1 MTPWI
6 VAYKAPLSMEFS
18 RQEYWNG
25 FAISFSRASSQ
36 ARDQT
41 RVSHIAGRCF
51 IVQAASL
58 VALLVK
64 NLPAMQ
70 ETWVRSLCWED
81 PLEYSGLENSTGSPR
96 VAKSQARLSDFHYFT
111 SSEF

>member
-1 MTPWI
+1 MDCSLQGSSVHGIFQARVLEWVT
-6 VAYKAPLSMEFS
+6 
-18 RQEYWNG
+18 
-25 FAISFSRASSQ
+25 ISFSRASSQ

-58 VALLVK
+58 VAQLVK

-81 PLEYSGLENSTGSPR
+81 PLEYSGLENSTDSPR